1 MKNLPQIFSYIRKN
15 KLTSLLIGV
24 LIVILLG
31 GVSYFAFFS
40 KPKDVVL
47 EEFELPFD
55 PEGPYALLLPRRD
68 GNAINLNIKRVS
80 QYDGFSYELV
90 YSAEGIDRGAG
101 DPKTFID
108 LKDERS
114 SSLSKKGEYSQEIL
128 FGTCSR
134 GDTMDPLHCVFDKGV
149 ENGTLTLRF
158 RKDNKLYRMLMTWH
172 LQKPE
177 IAEGEITSGDAH
189 FLYKSNASKQDL
201 LVAAYSIVN
210 NLSGA
215 PKLPEGKKIQGEV
228 YAFNLPVGKE
238 FPEGEVSIELADNP
252 PSEAKIGRYEEGKNA
267 WELLGTKISES
278 KLTAKATGAGIF
290 AVLVNSQE

>member
-1 MKNLPQIFSYIRKN
+1 MKFLSQLTLYIRQNMQSISSN
-15 KLTSLLIGV
+15 KLTALLVGA
-24 LIVILLG
+24 LILILLG
-31 GVSYFAFFS
+31 GVSYLAFFS

-80 QYDGFSYELV
+80 QYDAFSYELV

-108 LKDERS
+108 LKDQ
-114 SSLSKKGEYSQEIL
+114 KGEYSQEIL
-128 FGTCSR
+128 FGTCSK
-134 GDTMDPLHCVFDKGV
+134 GDTSDPLHCVFDKGV

-158 RKDNKLYRMLMTWH
+158 RKENKLYRMLMTWH
-172 LQKPE
+172 LQKPDV
-177 IAEGEITSGDAH
+177 AEGEITSGDAH
-189 FLYKSNASKQDL
+189 FLYKSKASKQDL

-238 FPEGEVSIELADNP
+238 FSEGDVSIELAENP
-252 PSEAKIGRYEEGKNA
+252 PSDAKIARYEEGKNA
-267 WELLGTKISES
+267 WELLDTKVTENM
-278 KLTAKATGAGIF
+278 LTAKASGAGIF